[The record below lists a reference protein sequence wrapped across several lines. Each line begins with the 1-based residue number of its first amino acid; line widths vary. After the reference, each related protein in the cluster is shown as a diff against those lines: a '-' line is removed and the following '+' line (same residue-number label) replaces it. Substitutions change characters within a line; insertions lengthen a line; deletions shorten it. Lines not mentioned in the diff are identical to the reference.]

1 MTTFAA
7 LCLFCCFDPVQ
18 AFPIFMYYK
27 INMEQITEYVNQ
39 LSLFFDTFD
48 TLKMASEKSGA
59 KSALIVI
66 VAAIIIISILVASF
80 GIPILCDLV
89 GTLYPTYMSYRAI
102 ETPEPGD
109 DKQWLTYWVV
119 YASTKIMDAT

>member
-1 MTTFAA
+1 
-7 LCLFCCFDPVQ
+7 
-18 AFPIFMYYK
+18 
-27 INMEQITEYVNQ
+27 MEQITEYVNQ

-48 TLKMASEKSGA
+48 TLKMASEKSGV
-59 KSALIVI
+59 KSALIVLL
-66 VAAIIIISILVASF
+66 AATIIISILVVSF
-80 GIPILCDLV
+80 GTPILCDLI

-102 ETPEPGD
+102 ETKDPGD